1 MSISIRALIAAALFS
16 ACAAVPAGA
25 QPSAAAD
32 RPLFVDIS
40 AGIGAKPSPLTAGTT
55 FTIFGEDGS
64 AATEVEPGLS
74 GLADVRVGYHV
85 HPRIAIAAA
94 LSGSQSSVAAA
105 TTMSV
110 PNPIR
115 FNSPT
120 ILSLEAP
127 ESKRRELGVHVQAS
141 YALALT
147 GAVMLTIA
155 GGPSIVHLQQG
166 MPGVT
171 ISGTVPTIVS
181 VNESG
186 TGVGGN
192 VGADLSTYFSE
203 RYGFGVLVRYV
214 AAKVDL
220 PSASGVTVVGV
231 QLAAGLR
238 LRF

>member
-64 AATEVEPGLS
+64 AATEAAPGLS

-155 GGPSIVHLQQG
+155 GGAVDRPSSAGDAGRDDQRHRADDCVGQRIRHRRWRQRRRR
-166 MPGVT
+166 
-171 ISGTVPTIVS
+171 S
-181 VNESG
+181 VK
-186 TGVGGN
+186 
-192 VGADLSTYFSE
+192 TYFS
-203 RYGFGVLVRYV
+203 
-214 AAKVDL
+214 A
-220 PSASGVTVVGV
+220 SATVS
-231 QLAAGLR
+231 ACWCDTPRRRSICRAR
-238 LRF
+238 RA